1 MLLLV
6 FLVVLALWFSSPRII
21 GPWWVPVAL
30 AAAQVAGKLSS
41 KYSAKKRRQK
51 QYGQIEEAGG
61 LAKYDPTYGA
71 ALNSLGDQKEGPGGF
86 LKDLLDDF
94 QGRPQD
100 MEVALQRARPFIA
113 GSLGNTKGFKDI
125 QNYQQ
130 QVDQLP
136 QQSQMMQ
143 AFGTQ
148 AGQQAQA
155 AGRAGARSR
164 GAMANAGLGNS
175 SAMAALAGQQAQALA
190 GNQSDL
196 FTKMY
201 QASLAQRMQNA
212 QLQQNWAARAYDTQ
226 RDIANMAM
234 GAFPNPREP
243 SQKTNLWGPIAQT
256 AGQAIGN
263 YLAGGYGSGNTGND
277 TTTIVEG

>member
-1 MLLLV
+1 MV
-6 FLVVLALWFSSPRII
+6 
-21 GPWWVPVAL
+21 WWIPIAM
-30 AAAQVAGKLSS
+30 AAAQLAGKYGS
-41 KYSAKKRRQK
+41 KSAAKKRRTRE
-51 QYGQIEEAGG
+51 YRQIEGEGG
-61 LAKYDPTYGA
+61 LANHDPTYGA
-71 ALNSLGDQKEGPGGF
+71 ARDSLGEQDEGPGG
-86 LKDLLDDF
+86 LLSNLLGNF

-100 MEVALQRARPFIA
+100 MEIALQRARPFIA

-130 QVDQLP
+130 QVDELP
-136 QQSQMMQ
+136 QQAEMMQ

-164 GAMANAGLGNS
+164 GMLANSGLGNS
-175 SAMAALAGQQAQALA
+175 SAMAALAGQQAQGLA

-212 QLQQNWAARAYDTQ
+212 QLQQNWAGRAYDTQ

-234 GAFPNPREP
+234 GAFPNERTPAE
-243 SQKTNLWGPIAQT
+243 KTNLWGPIAQT
-256 AGQAIGN
+256 AGQAIGS
-263 YLAGGYGSGNTGND
+263 YLAGGYGGGTGAGADASGGSYGGGMGGWWNAK
-277 TTTIVEG
+277 